1 MPLLLV
7 LGVAVQAA
15 HAAAAPHA
23 ALCAAPA
30 PLSRTAPNIL
40 LIGDSVSMGSFGY
53 AQFVQDVIQTAS
65 NGTLAAVQHGGG
77 YGGGGQMASTADGAQ
92 KVSDCMGNHSGTL
105 PPKAWAV
112 VTYNS
117 GLHDW

>member
-1 MPLLLV
+1 MLLLV

-15 HAAAAPHA
+15 HAAAAPPA

-53 AQFVQDVIQTAS
+53 AQFVQDIIQTAS

-77 YGGGGQMASTADGAQ
+77 YGSGGQMASTADGAQ
-92 KVSDCMGNHSGTL
+92 KVFLVFGHAIHARRNT
-105 PPKAWAV
+105 
-112 VTYNS
+112 T
-117 GLHDW
+117 

>member
-1 MPLLLV
+1 MPLL
-7 LGVAVQAA
+7 VALF
-15 HAAAAPHA
+15 AAAQTAPA
-23 ALCAAPA
+23 PPPLCAAPA

-53 AQFVQDVIQTAS
+53 AQFVQHVIQTAS

-92 KVSDCMGNHSGTL
+92 KASDCMGNHSGTL